1 MIEVACFIV
10 IKKNKK
16 LFIDQVRIDLLLL
29 IQQTGSLQAASRKLN
44 ISYQHAWNIIK
55 EMNTL
60 SDTPLVIKQ
69 RGGANG
75 GGTSL
80 TPSALRVID
89 EYHQINKQA
98 QAFTR
103 KINTEIK
110 M

>member
-10 IKKNKK
+10 IKKNDK
-16 LFIDQVRIDLLLL
+16 LFVDQVRIDLLLL
-29 IQQTGSLQAASRKLN
+29 IHETGSLQAASRKLE

-55 EMNTL
+55 EMNSL
-60 SDTPLVIKQ
+60 SDTPLVVKQ
-69 RGGANG
+69 RGGVNG

-89 EYHQINKQA
+89 EYQQINKQA

-103 KINTEIK
+103 KINAEIN

>member
-1 MIEVACFIV
+1 MIEVVCYIV
-10 IKKNKK
+10 IKKNNR
-16 LFIDQVRIDLLLL
+16 LFVDQVRIDLLLF
-29 IQQTGSLQAASRKLN
+29 IQQTGSLQAASRKLD

-69 RGGANG
+69 RGGVNG

-89 EYHQINKQA
+89 EYEQIQKETQS
-98 QAFTR
+98 FSR

-110 M
+110 L